1 MYGRKGYIMDSKDT
15 LMMFDTPGKNCPLNI
30 LAPVYKKLPGGGCI
44 LHLSNTITFFCY
56 VLKE

>member
-1 MYGRKGYIMDSKDT
+1 MDSKDT

-30 LAPVYKKLPGGGCI
+30 LAPVYKKLPGGGQF

>member
-1 MYGRKGYIMDSKDT
+1 MDSKDI
-15 LMMFDTPGKNCPLNI
+15 LMMFDTPQ
-30 LAPVYKKLPGGGCI
+30 KKLSTKYTSTRLQKVTWGGGI